1 MNNELI
7 LSWKN
12 PSTHMWIP
20 VGRLK
25 FQNNYYSFQYTKGAK
40 NTKEFKAFEKMN
52 DFNKIYESEELFPLF
67 KNRLLQKTRPEYKEY
82 LDWLDINLD
91 DVNPI
96 EELSLTGGVR
106 ATDSLQ
112 LFPIPINE
120 NGYYEVKFFSHGI
133 RYLAPSYL
141 ERANKLECGDKLY
154 IMKDIQNEYDKDAL
168 CLRTE
173 DPPEL
178 VGYCPK
184 NYVKD
189 FNKLIEKN
197 GAENIE
203 VTVVKNN
210 KTAPSQLKLLCKFRT
225 NWYDGF
231 VPFDDESFKPVVNN
245 FS

>member
-12 PSTHMWIP
+12 STTHMWVP

-25 FQNNYYSFQYTKGAK
+25 FQNNHYFFQYTKGAQ
-40 NTKEFKAFEKMN
+40 TSKEFQPFEKMDN
-52 DFNKIYESEELFPLF
+52 LNKIYESEELFPLF
-67 KNRLLQKTRPEYKEY
+67 KNRLLQKSRPEYSEY
-82 LDWLDINLD
+82 LDWLD
-91 DVNPI
+91 VSKTEMHPM
-96 EELSLTGGVR
+96 EELALTGGVR

-112 LFPIPINE
+112 LFPMPIEN

-133 RYLAPSYL
+133 RYLASSYI
-141 ERANKLECGDKLY
+141 ERANKLENGDKLY
-154 IMKDIQNEYDKDAL
+154 IMKDIQNPHDGYAL
-168 CLRTE
+168 TLRTE

-189 FNKLIEKN
+189 FNSLIEEN

-203 VTVVKNN
+203 VSVVKNN
-210 KTAPSQLKLLCKFRT
+210 KMAPSQLKLLCKFKVK
-225 NWYDGF
+225 WYEGF
-231 VPFDDESFKPVVNN
+231 TPFSDDDFQPIVS
-245 FS
+245 